1 MSNILLTNIRR
12 LRKEK
17 GLQIRDI
24 TYKMGVA
31 PESLSRSLHGNPR
44 MTTVSLL
51 ANAIGVPMSDLFLTD
66 KTISDN
72 MNAYKLNSDLINDP
86 DIVIADD
93 ANSAIEKYCKKY
105 EDRYMKPQNII
116 NVERIAEKVLV

>member
-1 MSNILLTNIRR
+1 MRNILLTNTKR
-12 LRKEK
+12 LLKKK

-24 TYKMGVA
+24 AHKMGVA

-66 KTISDN
+66 KTINDN
-72 MNAYKLNSDLINDP
+72 MNAYRINSDIINDP
-86 DIVIADD
+86 DIVVAED

-105 EDRYMKPQNII
+105 QDNCVEPENIL
-116 NVERIAEKVLV
+116 NVERIGEKVLV